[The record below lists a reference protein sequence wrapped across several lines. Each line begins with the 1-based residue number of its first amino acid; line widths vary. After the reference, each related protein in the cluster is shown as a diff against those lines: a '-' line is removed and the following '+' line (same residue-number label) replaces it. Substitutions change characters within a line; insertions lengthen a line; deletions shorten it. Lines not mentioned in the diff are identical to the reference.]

1 VRLEVIEERDYVEKL
16 GSGIR
21 VDEPDEATENP
32 KRIKF
37 INKKKKKKEKKEFRY
52 KTGIILVVEETTPVV
67 YHMGSRREDCQPCS
81 TAKCSSRCAK

>member
-37 INKKKKKKEKKEFRY
+37 IKKRVLVQNRDHFGGRGNHPGRVSYGFKKGR
-52 KTGIILVVEETTPVV
+52 L
-67 YHMGSRREDCQPCS
+67 S
-81 TAKCSSRCAK
+81 TM